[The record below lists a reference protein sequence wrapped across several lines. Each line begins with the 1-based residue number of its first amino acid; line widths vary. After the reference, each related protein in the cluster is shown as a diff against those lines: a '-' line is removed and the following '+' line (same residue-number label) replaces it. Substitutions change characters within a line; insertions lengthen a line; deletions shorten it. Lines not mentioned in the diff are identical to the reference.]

1 MFKKN
6 NGCLNV
12 ERVPFEFQRPIKC
25 KNKEEKEG
33 KERFPTLNNLCTR
46 KQKKIPT

>member
-12 ERVPFEFQRPIKC
+12 ERVPFNFQRPIKC
-25 KNKEEKEG
+25 KNKEEREG
-33 KERFPTLNNLCTR
+33 NERFIALNNLCTR
-46 KQKKIPT
+46 KPKKIST